1 MVGEVLDHAPN
12 DLRPLDLLVLVAL
25 AEAAHDKDRTAIKN
39 SSADA
44 IAYRVR
50 STPGS
55 VRNALLR
62 LKGRGLIRPKHS
74 KIHTGQSQNW
84 TLAKLSSYHR
94 EAMIR
99 PDPDDAD
106 RVTGE

>member
-1 MVGEVLDHAPN
+1 MSGRMVGEVLDHAPN

-25 AEAAHDKDRTAIKN
+25 AEAAHESDRTAIKN

-44 IAYRVR
+44 IAYRIR

-55 VRNALLR
+55 VRNSLSR
-62 LKGRGLIRPKHS
+62 LKSRGLIRPKHN

-84 TLAKLSSYHR
+84 TLTKLSSYHR
-94 EAMIR
+94 EATIT
-99 PDPDDAD
+99 PDPVDP
-106 RVTGE
+106 

>member
-12 DLRPLDLLVLVAL
+12 DLRPLELLVLIAL
-25 AEAAHDKDRTAIKN
+25 AEAAHDTDRTAIKN

-44 IAYRVR
+44 IAYRIR

-55 VRNALLR
+55 VRNALVR
-62 LKGRGLIRPKHS
+62 LKSRGLIRPKHS

-84 TLAKLSSYHR
+84 TLTKLSDHHR
-94 EAMIR
+94 EATIR
-99 PDPDDAD
+99 ADPEDP
-106 RVTGE
+106 